1 MPNVYT
7 MVCWCSSIYTV
18 FSKVLT
24 VLWDRE
30 CLSLLVLPYY
40 PANNAWVIDFVVS
53 NAKGRG
59 NSTSVTQINLPWTG
73 PVPFLGM
80 QIPCT
85 PANPVNNSAVID
97 VVISGF
103 PPPLW
108 TSVAAFAFSFI
119 FARLRKPNPQL
130 LGESAHLVQLTYL
143 FLEGQV
149 LRKVSTWL
157 FLKQWTF
164 CLPSFRQAP
173 SHVLL
178 LLDAPAC
185 SLLAPSSSLTF
196 RLELRTIQGF

>member
-7 MVCWCSSIYTV
+7 MVCWLSSIYTI

-24 VLWDRE
+24 ALWNRE
-30 CLSLLVLPYY
+30 CLLLLVLPYY

-53 NAKGRG
+53 NARGRG

-119 FARLRKPNPQL
+119 FAKIKEAKPVASWRKCSSRAAHISL
-130 LGESAHLVQLTYL
+130 LGRPGPQKGEH
-143 FLEGQV
+143 
-149 LRKVSTWL
+149 
-157 FLKQWTF
+157 
-164 CLPSFRQAP
+164 
-173 SHVLL
+173 
-178 LLDAPAC
+178 
-185 SLLAPSSSLTF
+185 LTF
-196 RLELRTIQGF
+196 PKAVNILSPFL